1 MKKILLSTALLLLV
15 SFGFAQLNAFQKASN
30 KKIVFYNTWLQSRLD
45 ETASD
50 ASAEGELGKPF
61 WFRAYFENADVPKQK
76 DNHLDLRI
84 SCAGTSV
91 TLNDMFLFAK
101 ENFYSSNGIL
111 PNYDQIQIPGLDNFW
126 KSNNIF
132 SCNGFSPNDDFD
144 KFNNYGCQNNGFY
157 AESLLRFLLAKIDSK
172 VVPGAV
178 LELKYELVN
187 RSKGEWRMPGAEF
200 ATLAE
205 GTYKMKV
212 PAKEGAINSQI
223 YRCVEM
229 PGMNDKA
236 MNDGIKS
243 AMLSQAQNV
252 ISEVYKVQ
260 VLNSGYNNDRGNNNV
275 VLNRWVTARVVYR
288 SKVTGMVFTGK
299 VNVVYNFDGA
309 NYDKNVSKLFFQC
322 GNTFAPSFA
331 VK

>member
-15 SFGFAQLNAFQKASN
+15 SFGFAQLNDFQKSNN
-30 KKIVFYNTWLQSRLD
+30 KKVVFYTTWLQSRTN
-45 ETASD
+45 ETAVD
-50 ASAEGELGKPF
+50 AATEVELGKPF
-61 WFRAYFENADVPKQK
+61 WFRAYFENADVPKLK

-84 SCAGTSV
+84 SCAGASA

-132 SCNGFSPNDDFD
+132 SCNGFSMPEEFD
-144 KFNNYGCQNNGFY
+144 KFSNYGCANNGFY

-178 LELKYELVN
+178 LEVKYELVN
-187 RSKGEWRMPGAEF
+187 RSKGEWRMPGAVFE
-200 ATLAE
+200 TLAE
-205 GTYKMKV
+205 GTFKMKV
-212 PAKEGAINSQI
+212 PAKENAITGQL

-236 MNDGIKS
+236 MNEGIKN
-243 AMLSQAQNV
+243 AILSQAQSV
-252 ISEVYKVQ
+252 ISDVYKVQ

-275 VLNRWVTARVVYR
+275 VLNRWVTARVVYK
-288 SKVTGMVFTGK
+288 SKTTGMVFTGK
-299 VNVVYNFDGA
+299 VNVVYNFDGV
-309 NYDKNVSKLFFQC
+309 NYDRNVSKLFFQC